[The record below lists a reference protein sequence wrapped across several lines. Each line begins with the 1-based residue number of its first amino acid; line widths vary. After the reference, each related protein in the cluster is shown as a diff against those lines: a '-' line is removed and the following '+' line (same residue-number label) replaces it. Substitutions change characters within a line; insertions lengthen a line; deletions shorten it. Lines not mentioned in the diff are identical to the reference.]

1 MFSPKLRLILIFLF
15 FICGLAA
22 PVAGLDLYVTFA
34 FIATAIILLLGHF
47 RHGPILKI
55 LFSLRKGNITQAEH
69 LLNTVKRPE
78 WLSPRYKAY
87 YHFSL
92 SLVASH
98 QQDTEGAHMH
108 SLKALELGQ
117 LQDKEIGI
125 LYYNLARVAF
135 ENQDWEAAGEQLDK
149 LKKLEVKDLHL
160 KKRIEEL
167 EEALKQK
174 K

>member
-15 FICGLAA
+15 FICGLTA
-22 PVAGLDLYVTFA
+22 PLAGLDHYVTFA
-34 FIATAIILLLGHF
+34 FIATAFILLLGHF

-55 LFSLRKGNITQAEH
+55 LFSLRKGKITEAQQ
-69 LLNTVKRPE
+69 LLNSIKRPD
-78 WLSPRYKAY
+78 WLSARYQAY

-98 QQDTEGAHMH
+98 QQDTQSAQLH
-108 SLKALELGQ
+108 SLKALEMGQ

-125 LYYNLARVAF
+125 LFYNLARVAF
-135 ENQDWEAAGEQLDK
+135 ENQDWEAATEQLQK
-149 LKKLEVKDLHL
+149 LKKLDIKDLHL